1 MAEFYR
7 RFRCRTQIPGT
18 QESGR
23 ALQDAQR
30 ALGLLRSKADEW
42 NLEPERI
49 GVLGFSAGGHLS
61 ATLSNHWRERK
72 YQGSIER
79 TMFLVD
85 RTLRFWC
92 IQPTSARRILRRQT
106 TFLWTKK
113 RLQLSSYR
121 PKTTLGIFPAR
132 LPTTA
137 SYLKGES
144 KWNCIRSRPAVMAM
158 DCVLQRIQ
166 FLDGKIFAAI
176 GC

>member
-7 RFRCRTQIPGT
+7 RFRCRTPIPGA

-23 ALQDAQR
+23 GCR
-30 ALGLLRSKADEW
+30 MPSGLRSLAEQSRRVEFGTGTDW
-42 NLEPERI
+42 RARLFCRRASFRHLEQSLEGTKISR
-49 GVLGFSAGGHLS
+49 
-61 ATLSNHWRERK
+61 
-72 YQGSIER
+72 
-79 TMFLVD
+79 VD
-85 RTLRFWC
+85 RADDVSCRPDFTVLVYPAYIGTPDFE
-92 IQPTSARRILRRQT
+92 TADD
-106 TFLWTKK
+106 FFDEK